1 MDDQPDLLRE
11 VEQTLLGSERRY
23 TRLDVAERAGVP
35 VERAQRLWRA
45 LGFASTADD
54 EVVFTDE
61 DVEALGLMGALV
73 NAGVIDPKAEA
84 SMARSLG
91 QPLARLAEWQTTV
104 VREVV
109 ADPKQSLGSQPELV
123 QAIETLL
130 PAMEKLQSYV
140 WRRHLVAAASRMLA
154 DPEADPQS
162 TTLVVG
168 FADIVS
174 FTRLSRTIEDA
185 DLAAFVDHFEGAAAA
200 IVAERRGRVI
210 KTIGDEVLFVADT
223 PEQGAALALELA
235 SHEDIDEDFPTVRV
249 GLAYG
254 PVLRHLGDVYGPV
267 VNVAARL
274 TSVARPG
281 TVVVDRELA
290 TALESDP
297 AYRLRKLRRVAVRG
311 YRSLEP
317 WSLRRADGGGD
328 A

>member
-1 MDDQPDLLRE
+1 VDDRSDLLRE
-11 VEQTLLGSERRY
+11 VEETLLGGEMRY
-23 TRLDVAERAGVP
+23 NRLEVSERAGFP
-35 VERAQRLWRA
+35 IERAERMWRA
-45 LGFASTADD
+45 LGFARPPDD
-54 EVVFTDE
+54 EVDFTDE
-61 DVEALGLMGALV
+61 DVEALVLMGALV
-73 NAGVIDPKAEA
+73 DAGVIDPKAEA

-109 ADPKQSLGSQPELV
+109 ADPDEPLEAQPELI
-123 QAIETLL
+123 QAIEALL

-140 WRRHLVAAASRMLA
+140 WRRHLAAAASRMLA
-154 DPEADPQS
+154 GPEADPRS

-185 DLAAFVDHFEGAAAA
+185 DLAAFIDHFEGAAAA

-223 PEQGAALALELA
+223 PEQGADLALELA
-235 SHEDIDEDFPTVRV
+235 GHEEVDEDFPTVRV

-254 PVLRHLGDVYGPV
+254 PVLQQLGDVYGPV
-267 VNVAARL
+267 VNIAARL

-281 TVVVDRELA
+281 TVVVDRALA
-290 TALESDP
+290 TALEDGP

-317 WSLRRADGGGD
+317 WSLRRAEGD
-328 A
+328 

>member
-1 MDDQPDLLRE
+1 VDDQTDLLRE
-11 VEQTLLGSERRY
+11 VEETLLGGELRY
-23 TRLDVAERAGVP
+23 TRREVAERAGVD
-35 VERAQRLWRA
+35 VDRAQRLWRA

-54 EVVFTDE
+54 DVVFTDD

-73 NAGVIDPKAEA
+73 SAGVIDSKAEA

-109 ADPKQSLGSQPELV
+109 ADPDEPLEAQPQLI
-123 QAIETLL
+123 QAVEALL

-140 WRRHLVAAASRMLA
+140 WRRHLVAAAGRMLA
-154 DPEADPQS
+154 APEADSQS

-185 DLAAFVDHFEGAAAA
+185 DLAAFVDHFEGTAAA

-235 SHEDIDEDFPTVRV
+235 SREEVDEDFPTVRV

-254 PVLRHLGDVYGPV
+254 PVLRQLGDVYGPV

-281 TVVVDRELA
+281 AVVVDRALA
-290 TALESDP
+290 TALEDDV
-297 AYRLRKLRRVAVRG
+297 AYRLRKLRRVTVRG

-317 WSLRRADGGGD
+317 WALRRADPD

>member
-1 MDDQPDLLRE
+1 VDERSALLDDLERA
-11 VEQTLLGSERRY
+11 LLGGERRY

-35 VERAQRLWRA
+35 VDRAQRLWRA

-54 EVVFTDE
+54 EVVFTED

-73 NAGVIDPKAEA
+73 SGGVIDPEAEA
-84 SMARSLG
+84 SLARSLG

-109 ADPKQSLGSQPELV
+109 ADPDEPLAAQPQLI
-123 QAIETLL
+123 QAVEALL
-130 PAMEKLQSYV
+130 PVMEKLQSYV
-140 WRRHLVAAASRMLA
+140 WRRHLAATAGRMLA
-154 DPEADPQS
+154 APESDPQS
-162 TTLVVG
+162 KTLVVG

-185 DLAAFVDHFEGAAAA
+185 DLAEFVDYFEGTAAE
-200 IVAERRGRVI
+200 IVAEQHGRII
-210 KTIGDEVLFVADT
+210 KTIGDEVLFVADS
-223 PEQGAALALELA
+223 PRQGADLAMELA
-235 SHEDIDEDFPTVRV
+235 ARGETDEDFPTLRV

-254 PVLRHLGDVYGPV
+254 PVLSQLGDVYGPV

-274 TSVARPG
+274 TSVARPS

-290 TALESDP
+290 AALDGESDLH
-297 AYRLRKLRRVAVRG
+297 LRKLRRVAVRG

-317 WSLRRADGGGD
+317 WALRPA
-328 A
+328 AE

>member
-1 MDDQPDLLRE
+1 MDDQSDLLRE
-11 VEQTLLGSERRY
+11 AEQTLMGGERRY
-23 TRLDVAERAGVP
+23 TRLEVAERAGVP
-35 VERAQRLWRA
+35 IERGQRMWQA
-45 LGFASTADD
+45 LGFANTADD
-54 EVVFTDE
+54 EVVFTDD
-61 DVEALGLMGALV
+61 DVDALSLMGALV

-109 ADPKQSLGSQPELV
+109 AEPGEPLEAQPQLV
-123 QAIETLL
+123 RAVEALL

-140 WRRHLVAAASRMLA
+140 WRRHLAAAASRMLA
-154 DPEADPQS
+154 APEADPQS
-162 TTLVVG
+162 PTLVVG

-185 DLAAFVDHFEGAAAA
+185 DLAAFIDHFEGAAAA
-200 IVAERRGRVI
+200 IIAERRGRVI

-235 SHEDIDEDFPTVRV
+235 GREDVDDDFPTVRV

-254 PVLRHLGDVYGPV
+254 PVLRQLGDVYGPV

-274 TSVARPG
+274 TSVARPA
-281 TVVVDRELA
+281 TVVVDRALA
-290 TALESDP
+290 TALDEDP

-317 WSLRRADGGGD
+317 WSLRRADGH